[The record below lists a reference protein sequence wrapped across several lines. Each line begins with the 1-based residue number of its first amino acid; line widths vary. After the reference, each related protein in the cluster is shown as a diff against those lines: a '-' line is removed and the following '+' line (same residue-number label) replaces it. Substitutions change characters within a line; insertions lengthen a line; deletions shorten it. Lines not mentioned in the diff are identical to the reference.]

1 TKYACLMPQRDVLK
15 RATSL
20 PLVSSTYDLAASAY
34 ASTKENHPYVKVV
47 LDLAEKG
54 VKHVSDIA
62 VSGAQPLLSKLEP
75 QVAAASHYAS
85 KGLDKLEEK
94 LPILHQTADQ
104 VDCNLLTIFSYVIS
118 DTQELVSSKVADAK
132 EAVAKAVQD
141 GKEMVVETRM
151 GKMALSG
158 AEAVL
163 EKSEELLDHYLPMTE
178 EELAKVAE
186 TTPEG
191 VGTPLETRGY
201 FVRLG
206 SLSTKIQRRAYQ
218 HAVARMKAARENIR
232 ETFIQLRQA
241 IGQVGSSLLQCVL
254 FVNHRKK
261 MPASFLSFCKYLGSL
276 FMAWES
282 KHLVSIESQTLAMSH
297 HITQQLQA
305 AYKNLIASIQGLP
318 ANFQLNIQLAY
329 RNIEELHTYFTSA
342 HSFKDLPDSI
352 LSQSQEKA
360 LKAQEYVDDILD
372 YVLHNAPMS
381 WLVGPFSPSPRKPD
395 DVKPT
400 KPEDQNKELKALTAE
415 DKMLETNLWS
425 HRAECLPQNKAH

>member
-1 TKYACLMPQRDVLK
+1 MTSKSQESIPAPETEEVQQDVLK

-34 ASTKENHPYVKVV
+34 ASTKENHPYVKAV

-104 VDCNLLTIFSYVIS
+104 VIS

-132 EAVAKAVQD
+132 EAVAKAMQD
-141 GKEMVVETRM
+141 SKEMMVETRM

-191 VGTPLETRGY
+191 VGVPLETQGY

-206 SLSTKIQRRAYQ
+206 SLSTKLQHRAYQ
-218 HAVARMKAARENIR
+218 YAVAKMKAAREDIR
-232 ETFIQLRQA
+232 ETFVQLRQA
-241 IGQVGSSLLQCVL
+241 IGQIEDT
-254 FVNHRKK
+254 K
-261 MPASFLSFCKYLGSL
+261 
-276 FMAWES
+276 ES
-282 KHLVSIESQTLAMSH
+282 VQQKVQESQERLRQIESQTLAMSH

-318 ANFQLNIQLAY
+318 ANFQQNIQLAY
-329 RNIEELHTYFTSA
+329 RNIEELQTYFTSA
-342 HSFKDLPDSI
+342 HSFKDLPNNI

-400 KPEDQNKELKALTAE
+400 KPDNRNKEDLKAAVPKESL
-415 DKMLETNLWS
+415 
-425 HRAECLPQNKAH
+425 

>member
-1 TKYACLMPQRDVLK
+1 MELYFWSSRSDHTMTSKSQESIPVPETKEVVQQDVLK

-94 LPILHQTADQ
+94 LPILHQTAEQ
-104 VDCNLLTIFSYVIS
+104 VIS

-206 SLSTKIQRRAYQ
+206 SLSTKIQHRAYQ

-241 IGQVGSSLLQCVL
+241 IGQIEDTKESVQQKLQ
-254 FVNHRKK
+254 
-261 MPASFLSFCKYLGSL
+261 
-276 FMAWES
+276 ES
-282 KHLVSIESQTLAMSH
+282 QERLRQIESQTLAMSH

-318 ANFQLNIQLAY
+318 ANFQQNIQLAY

-342 HSFKDLPDSI
+342 HSFKDLPNSI

-381 WLVGPFSPSPRKPD
+381 WLVGPFSPSPWKPD

-400 KPEDQNKELKALTAE
+400 KPDDQNKELKAAVPKESL
-415 DKMLETNLWS
+415 
-425 HRAECLPQNKAH
+425 